1 MATLQWSLT
10 ASSKAPDYLLEE
22 YSAPLYNS
30 PGRPLLYMAISHS
43 KSTKPGWEHDW
54 YSLHLCLAP
63 TPDTTFGGGPGYGDS
78 DDHSQGAWASCE
90 DHSNNLFLGE
100 GDSVEELQALAE
112 EQRKFLALALQG

>member
-22 YSAPLYNS
+22 YSAPLHNN
-30 PGRPLLYMAISHS
+30 PGSPLLYMAISHS
-43 KSTKPGWEHDW
+43 WYRRNGKEDDW
-54 YSLHLCLAP
+54 YSLHLCLVP
-63 TPDTTFGGGPGYGDS
+63 TDDS
-78 DDHSQGAWASCE
+78 T

>member
-30 PGRPLLYMAISHS
+30 PGNPTLYMAISHS
-43 KSTKPGWEHDW
+43 KSTKPGWEHDAPEARRNLVEDW

-78 DDHSQGAWASCE
+78 DDHS
-90 DHSNNLFLGE
+90 NNLFLGE
-100 GDSVEELQALAE
+100 GSSVEELQALAE

>member
-10 ASSKAPDYLLEE
+10 AANKSSDFLLEE
-22 YSAPLYNS
+22 YSAPLCNG
-30 PGRPLLYMAISHS
+30 PGKPYLYMAISHS

-63 TPDTTFGGGPGYGDS
+63 TPES
-78 DDHSQGAWASCE
+78 EDHSQGAGASYE

>member
-30 PGRPLLYMAISHS
+30 LGRPLLYMAISHS

-63 TPDTTFGGGPGYGDS
+63 TPDS
-78 DDHSQGAWASCE
+78 DDHS
-90 DHSNNLFLGE
+90 NNIFLGE
-100 GDSVEELQALAE
+100 GSSVEELQALAE
-112 EQRKFLALALQG
+112 EQRKFLALVLQG